1 MHGMSESCHM
11 DQRFSGGMFP
21 YEVYVVVEAVVIRK
35 PHGYAVIL
43 ALSIDG
49 SIKPG
54 IRQRSKAMLLMTPTC
69 DG

>member
-11 DQRFSGGMFP
+11 GQRFSGGMFP
-21 YEVYVVVEAVVIRK
+21 HEVDVVVEAALIRRF
-35 PHGYAVIL
+35 HYYAVIL

-49 SIKPG
+49 SVKPG
-54 IRQRSKAMLLMTPTC
+54 IRQRSKATLLMTPTC